1 MINCSEVWKEKLPE
15 LLKLSFI
22 GLVQCSSTAACERGF
37 SRLNIIKNKFR
48 NRLKRDAVDA
58 LIRISVEGPEL
69 EDYDFCASIDLWR
82 QSKAYRHIFTGI
94 PLEHDECK
102 ALVDLID

>member
-1 MINCSEVWKEKLPE
+1 M
-15 LLKLSFI
+15 
-22 GLVQCSSTAACERGF
+22 
-37 SRLNIIKNKFR
+37 
-48 NRLKRDAVDA
+48 DA

-94 PLEHDECK
+94 PLEHDESE
-102 ALVDLID
+102 AFVDLID